1 MADNEIIV
9 DYNDVELLRKELI
22 ALRHVNFRL
31 AKGEFVYLT
40 GKVGSGKSTLMQS
53 MYAEVPIAA
62 GTANVLGYDLGGIRT
77 RDIPFLRRELG
88 VVFQDFRLL
97 NDRSVYDNL
106 RFVLNATGWTDKTD
120 IEQRIEQVLREVG
133 MFNKSYKFPHE
144 LSGGEQQ
151 RVVLSRAMLN
161 SPKLLLADEPTG
173 NLDPETGRQIVRRL
187 HDIASKGTAVIMATH
202 NLNFVEQFP
211 ARVIHCENKQ
221 LIE

>member
-77 RDIPFLRRELG
+77 RYIPFLRRELG

-211 ARVIHCENKQ
+211 ARVIRCENKQ

>member
-1 MADNEIIV
+1 MADNEIMV

-211 ARVIHCENKQ
+211 ARVIRCENKQ

>member
-173 NLDPETGRQIVRRL
+173 NLDPETGRQIGRRL

-211 ARVIHCENKQ
+211 ARVIRCENKQ

>member
-120 IEQRIEQVLREVG
+120 IEQRIELVLREVG

-211 ARVIHCENKQ
+211 ARVIRCENKQ

>member
-211 ARVIHCENKQ
+211 ARVIRCEDKQ

>member
-62 GTANVLGYDLGGIRT
+62 GTANLLGYDLGGIRT

-211 ARVIHCENKQ
+211 ARVIRCENKQ

>member
-211 ARVIHCENKQ
+211 ARVIRCENKQ